1 MLRPGAV
8 ANFLC
13 CKPFLLDTFGSTEQ
27 PSCNMYGNFSFLA
40 LLMPAVEKEEK
51 NEKHYVNS
59 ALELE
64 RYVSRL
70 LCK

>member
-1 MLRPGAV
+1 
-8 ANFLC
+8 
-13 CKPFLLDTFGSTEQ
+13 
-27 PSCNMYGNFSFLA
+27 MYGNFSFLA

-51 NEKHYVNS
+51 NEKNYVNS

>member
-1 MLRPGAV
+1 
-8 ANFLC
+8 
-13 CKPFLLDTFGSTEQ
+13 
-27 PSCNMYGNFSFLA
+27 MYGNFSFLA

-64 RYVSRL
+64 QYVSRL